1 MDDFKTEGDKGET
14 ATATMPK
21 PEKKSHKKEKAPE
34 PTKADM
40 RGLVAVMKQKLTD
53 VNISVDPTKPPY
65 VDFDGDCDINFD
77 DTTLAEL
84 KVGCH
89 VEKGYESAARA
100 GGLANRVSKLL
111 VGQCNAGSR
120 VLKVALTK
128 RYTYNYAGMRH
139 VTLFLSI
146 SRVR

>member
-1 MDDFKTEGDKGET
+1 MDDFETKGDAEET
-14 ATATMPK
+14 ATKTMPK
-21 PEKKSHKKEKAPE
+21 PEKKSPKKVKAPE
-34 PTKADM
+34 PIKADM
-40 RGLVAVMKQKLTD
+40 RGLVAAMKQKLTG
-53 VNISVDPTKPPY
+53 VNISVDPTKAPY
-65 VDFDGDCDINFD
+65 VDFDVDCDINFN
-77 DTTLAEL
+77 DTTLAEM
-84 KVGCH
+84 KVGSH

-100 GGLANRVSKLL
+100 GGLATRVSKLL

-120 VLKVALTK
+120 VLKVTLTK